1 MGEIDSIHWKKFE
14 KFLFKVGCEFKRE
27 KGDHRVYRKVG
38 LKRSLVVPRDTRL
51 PPFVIHNNLR
61 ILGVSRDEFLKIIS
75 KI

>member
-1 MGEIDSIHWKKFE
+1 
-14 KFLFKVGCEFKRE
+14 
-27 KGDHRVYRKVG
+27 
-38 LKRSLVVPRDTRL
+38 L